1 MMTRLAAALVLAPG
15 LAGAAEIELSSRVD
29 RVTVYPDGAV
39 VTRLGKAEL
48 LQGVSQIVLR
58 GLPATIDPASI
69 RVEGRSFAQGSGN
82 GTFAVGAVDV
92 RLTPGEARPVLD
104 AVIEGKLKALREE
117 KETLAGRISA
127 IEAKRATI
135 ERFAQVG
142 PDKLGPDG
150 KALPVA
156 DWPAVFDAIGTSLVK
171 VHDELRGV
179 RARAG
184 DVDAEIAALERARP
198 QTPRTGAPRRDI
210 AIAVEATAP
219 VAAEF
224 AVSYRVGGAG
234 WTPQYEARLTTG
246 SGAEKPAIDLVRRA
260 ELRQRT
266 GEDWSDIALTLST
279 TRSAGG
285 TRAPDLQPMQVMFFE
300 PPDIHQARERAM
312 EQARKEATQRGAAQ
326 MAPAPSPRNG
336 VAGFSNTVSL
346 EDRGVA
352 ADTRTTTI
360 EAGAYQASFQVS
372 GRVSIPQD
380 GSSKTVVLSQ
390 GKVEPTLTARV
401 TPEIEATAYLEAI
414 FTHEE
419 AAALLPGPVAL
430 HRDGTYIGRGR
441 LGLVGPGDKVELGF
455 GADDKLKVSRA
466 PVRRRENE
474 PTWLG
479 QTRSDLREF
488 KTIVKSLHAQPV
500 KVTVTERIPFSES
513 TAITVE
519 TIAAQTTPPTEKQ
532 VGDKRGVSAWTFDL
546 APGAEKEIKIAYRIK
561 WPGDREVTYAPQPAS
576 ALSQRP
582 VN

>member
-15 LAGAAEIELSSRVD
+15 LAGAAETELSSRID

-48 LQGVSQIVLR
+48 MQGASQIVLR

-69 RVEGRSFAQGSGN
+69 RVEGRSFSEGTGSAA
-82 GTFAVGAVDV
+82 FSVGAVDI
-92 RLTPGEARPVLD
+92 RLAPGEARPVLD

-117 KETLAGRISA
+117 QETLAGRISA

-135 ERFAQVG
+135 ERFAQIG

-150 KALPVA
+150 KALPVT

-179 RARAG
+179 RTRAG

-198 QTPRTGAPRRDI
+198 QTAKPGAPKRDI
-210 AIAVEATAP
+210 AIAVEALAP

-246 SGAEKPAIDLVRRA
+246 SGTAKPALDLVRRA

-266 GEDWSDIALTLST
+266 GEDWGDVALTLST

-285 TRAPDLQPMQVMFFE
+285 TRAPELAPIQVMFFE
-300 PPDIHQARERAM
+300 PPVVYESRPRV
-312 EQARKEATQRGAAQ
+312 GA
-326 MAPAPSPRNG
+326 APAPMAAARAKAEAEAMAQTEKTQRS
-336 VAGFSNTVSL
+336 VS
-346 EDRGVA
+346 EPVA
-352 ADTRTTTI
+352 ADVQTAQV
-360 EAGAYQASFQVS
+360 EAGAYQASFQVP

-380 GSSKTVVLSQ
+380 GSSKIVVLSQ
-390 GKVEPTLTARV
+390 AKAEPTLQARI
-401 TPEIEATAYLEAI
+401 TPELEETAYLEASFI
-414 FTHEE
+414 HEG
-419 AAALLPGPVAL
+419 AAPLLPGAVAL
-430 HRDGTYIGRGR
+430 HRDGSYIGRGR
-441 LGLVGPGDKVELGF
+441 IGLVAPGDKVELGF

-479 QTRSDLREF
+479 QTRTDLREF
-488 KTIVKSLHAQPV
+488 RTVVKSLHAQPV

-519 TIAAQTTPPTEKQ
+519 TIPAQTTPPTEKQ

-546 APGAEKEIKIAYRIK
+546 APGAEKEIKVAYRIK
-561 WPGDREVTYAPQPAS
+561 WPGDREVTYAQQPLPGPAP
-576 ALSQRP
+576 LPRP
-582 VN
+582 MN

>member
-15 LAGAAEIELSSRVD
+15 LAGAAETELSSRID

-48 LQGVSQIVLR
+48 LQGASQIVLR

-69 RVEGRSFAQGSGN
+69 RVEGK
-82 GTFAVGAVDV
+82 GTGAFSVGAVDI

-135 ERFAQVG
+135 ERFAQIG

-150 KALPVA
+150 KALPVT

-179 RARAG
+179 RARAS
-184 DVDAEIAALERARP
+184 DVDAEITALERARP
-198 QTPRTGAPRRDI
+198 QSGKPGAPKRDI
-210 AIAVEATAP
+210 AIAVEAAAP

-246 SGAEKPAIDLVRRA
+246 SGTAKPAIDLIRRA

-266 GEDWSDIALTLST
+266 GEDWGDVALTLST

-285 TRAPDLQPMQVMFFE
+285 TRAPELAPIQVMFFE
-300 PPDIHQARERAM
+300 PPAIYESRP
-312 EQARKEATQRGAAQ
+312 RGGA
-326 MAPAPSPRNG
+326 APAPMAAARAKAEAEAMAQAEKSQR
-336 VAGFSNTVSL
+336 SVSAP
-346 EDRGVA
+346 VA
-352 ADTRTTTI
+352 AEVQTAQL
-360 EAGAYQASFQVS
+360 EAETYQASFQVP

-390 GKVEPTLTARV
+390 GKAEPTLAARI
-401 TPEIEATAYLEAI
+401 TPELEETAYLEAT

-419 AAALLPGPVAL
+419 AAPLLPGAVAL

-441 LGLVGPGDKVELGF
+441 LGLVAPGDKVELGF

-479 QTRSDLREF
+479 QTRTDLREF
-488 KTIVKSLHAQPV
+488 RTVVKSLHTQPV

-519 TIAAQTTPPTEKQ
+519 SIAAQTTPPTEKQ

-546 APGAEKEIKIAYRIK
+546 APGAEKEIKVAYRIK
-561 WPGDREVTYAPQPAS
+561 WPGDREVTYAQQPLPGPAP
-576 ALSQRP
+576 LPRP
-582 VN
+582 TN

>member
-1 MMTRLAAALVLAPG
+1 MMTRLAAALILAPS
-15 LAGAAEIELSSRVD
+15 LAGAAETELASRIE

-48 LQGVSQIVLR
+48 LQGASQIVLR

-69 RVEGRSFAQGSGN
+69 RVEGKGSGE
-82 GTFAVGAVDV
+82 FAVGAVDV

-117 KETLAGRISA
+117 KETLSGRAAS

-135 ERFAQVG
+135 ERFAQIG

-171 VHDELRGV
+171 VHEELRGV
-179 RARAG
+179 RARTS
-184 DVDAEIAALERARP
+184 DVEAEIAALERAQP
-198 QTPRTGAPRRDI
+198 QTPRTGAPKRDI
-210 AIAVEATAP
+210 AIAVQATAP

-224 AVSYRVGGAG
+224 AVTYRVGGAG
-234 WTPQYEARLTTG
+234 WTPQYEARLSTG
-246 SGAEKPAIDLVRRA
+246 SASTKPAIDLVRRA

-266 GEDWSDIALTLST
+266 GEDWSDVALTLST

-285 TRAPDLQPMQVMFFE
+285 TRAPELAPMQVMFFE
-300 PPDIHQARERAM
+300 PPAIYESR
-312 EQARKEATQRGAAQ
+312 QRFGAAPAAPTP
-326 MAPAPSPRNG
+326 MAARAAKAADAEAESSQK
-336 VAGFSNTVSL
+336 VARS
-346 EDRGVA
+346 VA
-352 ADTRTTTI
+352 ADIQTAQV
-360 EAGAYQASFQVS
+360 EAGAYQASFQVP

-390 GKVEPTLTARV
+390 SKVEPTLSARI
-401 TPEIEATAYLEAI
+401 TPELEETAYLEAA

-419 AAALLPGPVAL
+419 VAALLPGTVAL

-441 LGLVGPGDKVELGF
+441 LGLVAPGDKVELGF

-479 QTRSDLREF
+479 QTRTDLREF
-488 KTIVKSLHAQPV
+488 RTVVKSLHAQPV
-500 KVTVTERIPFSES
+500 KVTVSERIPFSES
-513 TAITVE
+513 SAITVE

-546 APGAEKEIKIAYRIK
+546 APGTEKEIKVSYRIK
-561 WPGDREVTYAPQPAS
+561 WPGDREVTYAPQPVPPS
-576 ALSQRP
+576 RT
-582 VN
+582 N